1 MFILLRNFYTF
12 SVRRRLILILHGEQI
27 NMQYVQVQRMI
38 TQKSSFTIT
47 RYMTKLRGSWVEG
60 LYLFSQVLSAN
71 DLLSLLI

>member
-60 LYLFSQVLSAN
+60 LYVFSQVLSAN

>member
-1 MFILLRNFYTF
+1 MFILLINFFTF
-12 SVRRRLILILHGEQI
+12 SVRQETDFDFTRSTDYHA
-27 NMQYVQVQRMI
+27 VQVQRMI